1 MKNNTITTSY
11 NPIPPKSFPNK
22 TFKHPEQRQLKK
34 FKIEKEFNFT
44 LPSKFIYYCQ
54 TIPTLTSIFTYDN
67 ITIYDKLSDSTITNF
82 PQINESITSGIFRED
97 GKVIITGTKSGKI
110 ILHDIV
116 NKNMLRKYNAFQLE
130 VNSIDIDSSL
140 INFVSAS
147 KDCSFKLFEMS
158 SKTIKKEYNKAH
170 NDYIR
175 CCKYFNDNDIL
186 TGSYDKKIKLW
197 DIRENNCSLIFDNK
211 NINEDIFI
219 LDNNYFITTSDNEI
233 VLYDIRKQEELNRI
247 TPLKTNISKLI
258 SSKNKERL
266 FLLAPNEK
274 FIKILDLSNLSFQS
288 LYSIKFNNK
297 IVSFDIS
304 NDMNNYSI
312 GFDNGEVLIKSKNII
327 NEYDESKALNYDEE
341 EKNLELLDPSKY
353 AEKSIVKNYKYFN
366 RGQYIKNLDRNT
378 DIYIE
383 KQKKKKLQK
392 YDIYI
397 KKFLYHE
404 ALDYALKTKQTEIIM
419 GVIEELINRNTLKMA
434 ILKRNE
440 EDVILLLN
448 FILLKIREPKIMN
461 ILIYIFDLMI
471 NYYIIFIEKNEEIN
485 KLFKAIE
492 KEINNEI
499 KFEKELFNI
508 KDEIN
513 NIIEVYNNIN

>member
-1 MKNNTITTSY
+1 
-11 NPIPPKSFPNK
+11 
-22 TFKHPEQRQLKK
+22 
-34 FKIEKEFNFT
+34 
-44 LPSKFIYYCQ
+44 
-54 TIPTLTSIFTYDN
+54 
-67 ITIYDKLSDSTITNF
+67 
-82 PQINESITSGIFRED
+82 
-97 GKVIITGTKSGKI
+97 
-110 ILHDIV
+110 
-116 NKNMLRKYNAFQLE
+116 
-130 VNSIDIDSSL
+130 
-140 INFVSAS
+140 
-147 KDCSFKLFEMS
+147 MS

-485 KLFKAIE
+485 KLFKLIE

-499 KFEKELFNI
+499 QFEKELFNV